1 MSPAVKRGVA
11 AAATFAVAAVVNI
24 ATGVLTQHWAVA
36 WWVAFAVLVVVGAG
50 LQAWVAVGERP
61 TAGQRV
67 QDVIVGGSLQQ
78 DLGTQVGEQSVGG
91 SEIGQDLTQRQGD
104 APHGP

>member
-1 MSPAVKRGVA
+1 MKRGVA

-50 LQAWVAVGERP
+50 LQAWVAAGERP